1 MIKSLHISN
10 YALISELDIDFAPG
24 FNIITGETG
33 AGKSIILGALSLL
46 LGGRA
51 DLKAVRDAGRKSV
64 IEAIFDIA
72 GVPGVTEIIRDNELD
87 GADASDCILRREL
100 LPGGRSRAF
109 VNDTPVTLTLLR
121 DIAVRLVD
129 IHSQHQN
136 LLLADADYQLSVVD
150 NLADNSELKERYG
163 EAFHKYRKALKKY
176 TETRDMLRRNQ
187 DDAEFIAFQYEQLD
201 SMKLQPG
208 EHKALEAEREL
219 LSNVSSIKETLTEAL
234 DPISNRRDNA
244 VVQISEA
251 VEALEKL
258 AETLGDNDEDLDIRA
273 LAERLESARI
283 EVQDISET
291 LVDYDLSIGADPER
305 LYEVEERLGKIYSLE
320 LKHHVDDSDALIALR
335 DRLGEQLEALEDS
348 DGVLAE
354 LEREAKKAKK
364 AAYNLAVELSE
375 RRAASAAAFGAVL
388 RNRAMPLGMPNLRC
402 EIQLTKGKLGPNG
415 YDQIQFLFAFNKNQ
429 TLVPVGQTAS
439 GGEIS
444 RLMLTIKS
452 IVAERMQLP
461 SIIFDEVDTGVSGDV
476 ANRMAEMMDSISRHI
491 QVITITHL
499 PGVAA
504 MGERH
509 FKVYKEDD
517 EQATR
522 TRIRSLSETERTAE
536 LALMIT
542 GNPKDAAA
550 LANAAALLGKRKTT
564 NFDEK

>member
-64 IEAIFDIA
+64 IEAVFDIQ
-72 GVPGVTEIIRDNELD
+72 GVPVVPDILRENELD
-87 GADASDCILRREL
+87 GADAADCILRREL

-109 VNDTPVTLTLLR
+109 VNDTPVTLNILR

-150 NLADNSELKERYG
+150 NLADNSALKEKYA
-163 EAFHKYRKALKKY
+163 EAFHNYRKALKKY
-176 TETRDMLRRNQ
+176 TDTRDMLRRNR
-187 DDAEFIAFQYEQLD
+187 DDAEFIAFQFEQLD
-201 SMKLQPG
+201 RMRLQPG

-219 LSNVSSIKETLTEAL
+219 LTNVSSIKETLSEAL

-244 VVQISEA
+244 VVQMSEA

-258 AETLGDNDEDLDIRA
+258 AETLGDPADDDVDVRA
-273 LAERLESARI
+273 LSERLESARI
-283 EVQDISET
+283 EVQDIAET
-291 LVDYDLSIGADPER
+291 LVDYDLSIGADPDR
-305 LYEVEERLGKIYSLE
+305 LDEVEERLSKLYSLE
-320 LKHHVDDSDALIALR
+320 LKHHVDDSDDLIKLR
-335 DRLGEQLEALEDS
+335 DKLAEQLEALEDS
-348 DGVLAE
+348 DGVLAA

-364 AAYNLAVELSE
+364 AAYTLAVELSE

-402 EIQLTKGKLGPNG
+402 EIQLTKGKLAPNG

-476 ANRMAEMMDSISRHI
+476 ANRMAEMMDNISRHI

-522 TRIRSLSETERTAE
+522 TRIRSLSNAERTAE
-536 LALMIT
+536 LALMIS
-542 GNPKDAAA
+542 GDPHNPAA
-550 LANAAALLGKRKTT
+550 LANAAALLAKRKA
-564 NFDEK
+564 NNENN